1 MKKKIYLPK
10 NLTELKNLNHKK
22 QSELWKRYCLGNY
35 QRQLRA
41 LWYYIACEN
50 FNLRI
55 ERKHITKLEKYSR
68 NPDEC
73 MFRAYKNKY
82 ILKPGTEI
90 TKIFKGRKYKIAV
103 IGVNDFV
110 YENHHYKTL
119 SAIAKNI
126 CGIKVSG
133 YDFFGLNNKNTLKGK
148 TNG

>member
-1 MKKKIYLPK
+1 MKKKIYLPRS
-10 NLTELKNLNHKK
+10 LIELKNLNHKK

-50 FNLRI
+50 SNLKI
-55 ERKHITKLEKYSR
+55 ERKHTTKLKKYSE

-73 MFRAYKNKY
+73 MFRVYKNKY
-82 ILKPGTEI
+82 NLQSGVEI
-90 TKIFKGRKYKIAV
+90 TKIFKGSKHKIV
-103 IGVNDFV
+103 VSSVNDFV
-110 YENHHYKTL
+110 YENRHYKTL
-119 SAIAKNI
+119 SAIAKEI

-148 TNG
+148 ANG